1 MYKAVAYGNND
12 SITELEQKFLDVMS
26 KNQVTRAMLHTTT
39 AVTMFNAGIKDN
51 VLPPAATAVVNFRP
65 MPGDTPEVIIEHVKK
80 AINDDRITVR
90 DISASTPAT
99 NVADPG
105 SNGYKILEKSIRQT
119 WGNDLIVSPFFVIGG
134 SDSKHFQARD
144 FAPDVYT
151 ITAIQLE
158 NTTEFEGFH
167 GVNER
172 IRVDEYGR
180 SIGFFYQL
188 MDNLDYL

>member
-1 MYKAVAYGNND
+1 
-12 SITELEQKFLDVMS
+12 
-26 KNQVTRAMLHTTT
+26 
-39 AVTMFNAGIKDN
+39 DN

-99 NVADPG
+99 NVADPNG
-105 SNGYKILEKSIRQT
+105 EGYKMLEKTIRQT

-134 SDSKHFQARD
+134 SDSKHFQARA

-151 ITAIQLE
+151 MTALQLE
-158 NTTEFEGFH
+158 SVKEFEGFH

-172 IRVDEYGR
+172 ILVEEYGR

-188 MDNLDYL
+188 MDNLGQL

>member
-1 MYKAVAYGNND
+1 MDMTKHSKIFAGVASAISFTAGVSAWAAGD
-12 SITELEQKFLDVMS
+12 QDFSSMQMKGVEQIEVKVDLDGAAKRLS
-26 KNQVTRAMLHTTT
+26 NSNQ
-39 AVTMFNAGIKDN
+39 
-51 VLPPAATAVVNFRP
+51 
-65 MPGDTPEVIIEHVKK
+65 
-80 AINDDRITVR
+80 DR
-90 DISASTPAT
+90 S
-99 NVADPG
+99 
-105 SNGYKILEKSIRQT
+105 
-119 WGNDLIVSPFFVIGG
+119 
-134 SDSKHFQARD
+134 D

-188 MDNLDYL
+188 MDNLDNL

>member
-1 MYKAVAYGNND
+1 MTKHSKIFAGVASAIALTAGISAWAAKRLSKAVQFPTI
-12 SITELEQKFLDVMS
+12 S
-26 KNQVTRAMLHTTT
+26 NQ
-39 AVTMFNAGIKDN
+39 
-51 VLPPAATAVVNFRP
+51 
-65 MPGDTPEVIIEHVKK
+65 
-80 AINDDRITVR
+80 DR
-90 DISASTPAT
+90 S
-99 NVADPG
+99 
-105 SNGYKILEKSIRQT
+105 
-119 WGNDLIVSPFFVIGG
+119 
-134 SDSKHFQARD
+134 D

-188 MDNLDYL
+188 MDNLDNL